1 MKVLITGGTGFI
13 GTALSRELRI
23 SGYNVIVS
31 TRRKTDSKEKLTWV
45 PPGLIPPETISNIDA
60 VINLAGESIAEG
72 KWTKER
78 KERILSS
85 RVSTTHALV
94 QSMQNANPKPKVLIS
109 ASAVGYY
116 GPRADDIITEDSS
129 PGSDFLAEVCKAWEA
144 EALKIQESGI
154 RVVIV
159 RFGTVLESDGGA
171 LPKMA
176 RPFRF
181 FAGGPIGSGRQW
193 FSWIH
198 RDDLTGIIKYA
209 LENEAVSG
217 LINTTAPQPVTNK
230 EFSTALGKSL
240 GRPSWLPVPG
250 FVLKI
255 AFGELGGVLLT
266 GQRVIP
272 KKITKAGYQFK
283 YPDIDSA
290 LRVIFGKK

>member
-13 GTALSRELRI
+13 GRALSRELRI

-45 PPGLIPPETISNIDA
+45 PPELIPPETISNIDA

-85 RVSTTHALV
+85 RVATTRALV
-94 QSMQNANPKPKVLIS
+94 QSIQNASTRPKVLIS

-116 GPRADDIITEDSS
+116 GPRADNIITEDSS

-144 EALKIQESGI
+144 EALKIQESGV

-176 RPFRF
+176 RPFKF

-217 LINTTAPQPVTNK
+217 PINTTAPQPVTNK

-255 AFGELGGVLLT
+255 AFGELGGMLLT

-272 KKITKAGYQFK
+272 KKITEAGYQFK
-283 YPDIDSA
+283 YPDIDRA
-290 LRVIFGKK
+290 LRVIFSKK

>member
-1 MKVLITGGTGFI
+1 
-13 GTALSRELRI
+13 
-23 SGYNVIVS
+23 
-31 TRRKTDSKEKLTWV
+31 
-45 PPGLIPPETISNIDA
+45 
-60 VINLAGESIAEG
+60 
-72 KWTKER
+72 
-78 KERILSS
+78 
-85 RVSTTHALV
+85 
-94 QSMQNANPKPKVLIS
+94 
-109 ASAVGYY
+109 
-116 GPRADDIITEDSS
+116 
-129 PGSDFLAEVCKAWEA
+129 GSDFLAEVCKAWEA
-144 EALKIQESGI
+144 EALKIQESGV

-171 LPKMA
+171 LSKMA
-176 RPFRF
+176 RPFKF

-209 LENEAVSG
+209 LENGDVSG
-217 LINTTAPQPVTNK
+217 PINTTAPQPVTNK
-230 EFSTALGKSL
+230 EFSAALGKSL

-272 KKITKAGYQFK
+272 KKITEAGYQFK

-290 LRVIFGKK
+290 LRAIFGNKQ